1 MMKIVFFKSCHLKQV
16 CRYQQINLNLE
27 AACTELDRVEVRE
40 SPSARR
46 RTGAAPPS
54 CFGGGFAVCIYR
66 KRRDLVRENLPH
78 SSTKRGWLR
87 QNHYV
92 TALPSSNS
100 RMNPWR
106 PRALT
111 SRRGKI
117 NRHYF
122 IIFAR
127 RNRRRRTTEWKQ
139 VPKKFAVHSP
149 SELEKPPPFRN
160 GWSSVRLY
168 SIIDMF
174 SGRWRQIS
182 VDLIKSC
189 CKSNVRESVR
199 SSRSRRRVSYHQ
211 VQCVVSF

>member
-1 MMKIVFFKSCHLKQV
+1 VLISFLKWINKSFGLILYLQQSIVFEFMMKIVFFKSCHLKQV

-127 RNRRRRTTEWKQ
+127 RTVVVGQLNENRSR
-139 VPKKFAVHSP
+139 
-149 SELEKPPPFRN
+149 
-160 GWSSVRLY
+160 
-168 SIIDMF
+168 
-174 SGRWRQIS
+174 
-182 VDLIKSC
+182 
-189 CKSNVRESVR
+189 R
-199 SSRSRRRVSYHQ
+199 SSRFTRLLNSKNRLRFGMADPVWGFIR
-211 VQCVVSF
+211 